1 MTIIIF
7 CHLCALQG
15 LLPNEAEKIELR
27 KMYAP
32 FLNMSDHD
40 EETSNII
47 INQIY
52 SGDDRGNQ
60 GNLLGI
66 DTSMDI
72 MNSMRAAPFCTLY
85 VLLTLYIIY
94 VWY

>member
-1 MTIIIF
+1 
-7 CHLCALQG
+7 
-15 LLPNEAEKIELR
+15 
-27 KMYAP
+27 
-32 FLNMSDHD
+32 MSDHD

-52 SGDDRGNQ
+52 SGDNGGNQ

-72 MNSMRAAPFCTLY
+72 MNSMRAASFCTLY
-85 VLLTLYIIY
+85 VLLKSCLLGTYTI
-94 VWY
+94 